1 MSMRFNR
8 FYNKLSKK
16 NNKINLASYDD
27 KLISSVPAEELDLP
41 NGYTISDN
49 KVFYN
54 DTEIGKFSYRN
65 VDEMG
70 SIDLDSINIVDNEP
84 VLDLDGINIPEED
97 NEPVLD
103 LDGINIPEED
113 NEPVLDLDG
122 INIVPSKATNVPK
135 TTIDDTELVNEGH
148 VFPSYEIKEE
158 FTTQEQQELLEKIH
172 DVQEDLRKS
181 FLEYESNKKDLS
193 EDYVKQIEGYK
204 TRFNDMQEEITF
216 ESKSNTEAQLDELIR
231 MKKQVDNSNNRVNM
245 NINKKRIE
253 EYNSYVYDLRDM
265 LERCEILSE
274 HLTEEEKDLVKMFKA
289 SNNTVSNTHIN
300 LSFIPLNG
308 MIESKK
314 EDISKIEKILEAAIS
329 RRDLSV
335 EQEKTDNLD
344 KEKEKLADEY
354 RTKYYENK
362 GLVAECKKLLKYMDA
377 DKKVDFESREADYNN
392 EELEDTFRFDFPTR
406 KDRFGN
412 VALPLSISELEARI
426 RMASSDHYKLKEFVK
441 NAQDNKTKS
450 NEKEITGREILEAA
464 AKAEEAKKA
473 ENKEVKA
480 KKALIAKSLVK
491 DMKDIITK
499 EAKVVGMRA
508 LAFTLK
514 QVADIKKAAEEKVVE
529 IKTSVPEKK
538 YSTALDKIRAKKEQ
552 EAVKQEASDI
562 VKELKEKTEEPKMV
576 VPEFLRITKKEEKVE
591 KVEPEVKPEPV
602 VVEETITT
610 KTDVNFNTLNERIY
624 DKYSI
629 SDLKELDSKI
639 EKNNSKLEKTNEKID
654 KKEKKILE
662 AEVGL
667 ELAIKNSDL
676 ESELVYRKKIED
688 LKSKL
693 EELKDKAESL
703 KFKIASRK
711 DVINRFKEQ
720 SIVVYEQ
727 NLAEE
732 NRIMQ
737 EKEDVMNARL
747 EKEAIEE
754 RDNTRKDIS
763 KVFRKAEDGELSALN
778 YKNNNEIKKLLKYT
792 SQLEEEGKDPKE
804 FLKKYAEAL
813 EAEKKASDNLK
824 ELEMAMGLVKEDK
837 KKTAKRK

>member
-16 NNKINLASYDD
+16 NSKINLASYDD

-49 KVFYN
+49 KIYYN
-54 DTEIGKFSYRN
+54 DNKIGDFSYRN
-65 VDEMG
+65 INSSSVSDDIDLDDIDIISNKED
-70 SIDLDSINIVDNEP
+70 SLDIDLDNINIPDKEDPLDVDLDSINI
-84 VLDLDGINIPEED
+84 I
-97 NEPVLD
+97 
-103 LDGINIPEED
+103 
-113 NEPVLDLDG
+113 
-122 INIVPSKATNVPK
+122 PSKATKVPK
-135 TTIDDTELVNEGH
+135 AIFNDENELDMDNN
-148 VFPSYEIKEE
+148 KKDEE
-158 FTTQEQQELLEKIH
+158 KFTTEEQKELLEKIH
-172 DVQEDLRKS
+172 DVQEGLRKS
-181 FLEYESNKKDLS
+181 FLEYESNKKDLT

-204 TRFNDMQEEITF
+204 TRFNDLQQEIVF
-216 ESKSNTEAQLDELIR
+216 ESKKETIEQLNELNL
-231 MKKQVDNSNNRVNM
+231 MKKQVDNVNGRIRFKLNNVN
-245 NINKKRIE
+245 NDAKKDSKKTTSALDRIKSVKKEDKEQEEEKRIE
-253 EYNSYVYDLRDM
+253 LIKEYADLFDQNQKLVLVCRALYDY
-265 LERCEILSE
+265 
-274 HLTEEEKDLVKMFKA
+274 LV
-289 SNNTVSNTHIN
+289 
-300 LSFIPLNG
+300 
-308 MIESKK
+308 ESGEDK
-314 EDISKIEKILEAAIS
+314 EYDSLK
-329 RRDLSV
+329 RRYFVLLDLSRYSI
-335 EQEKTDNLD
+335 EGI
-344 KEKEKLADEY
+344 
-354 RTKYYENK
+354 ENMIK
-362 GLVAECKKLLKYMDA
+362 DA
-377 DKKVDFESREADYNN
+377 KYNN
-392 EELEDTFRFDFPTR
+392 ERLCEMIDNARA
-406 KDRFGN
+406 KQ
-412 VALPLSISELEARI
+412 EA
-426 RMASSDHYKLKEFVK
+426 
-441 NAQDNKTKS
+441 
-450 NEKEITGREILEAA
+450 EK
-464 AKAEEAKKA
+464 AKKT
-473 ENKEVKA
+473 ENEEVKA

-514 QVADIKKAAEEKVVE
+514 QVADIKKAAEEKFVE

-538 YSTALDKIRAKKEQ
+538 YRTALDKIRAKKEQ

-576 VPEFLRITKKEEKVE
+576 VPEFLRIIKKEEKVE

-711 DVINRFKEQ
+711 DVVNRFKEQ

-737 EKEDVMNARL
+737 EKEDAMNARL